1 MTESLQPRNSSLKN
15 CLPAKVKT
23 YPFNSSRSGTNRRLM
38 CRLPQSR
45 APVGSPYPLGE
56 RVRVRGRFFAFHAGL
71 WRVAT
76 PQFRMRIVITSAAAC
91 SLSPYLPKVF
101 YGQYVSTCVQCAG
114 FQPIIADRK
123 DFFDEYS
130 HTNH

>member
-23 YPFNSSRSGTNRRLM
+23 YPFNSSRSGTNRRLV

-45 APVGSPYPLGE
+45 APVGSPYPLGGEGSGE
-56 RVRVRGRFFAFHAGL
+56 RAILRFPCRFVESRDSAVSDAHCDHKRGGL
-71 WRVAT
+71 F
-76 PQFRMRIVITSAAAC
+76 P
-91 SLSPYLPKVF
+91 LPYLPKVF